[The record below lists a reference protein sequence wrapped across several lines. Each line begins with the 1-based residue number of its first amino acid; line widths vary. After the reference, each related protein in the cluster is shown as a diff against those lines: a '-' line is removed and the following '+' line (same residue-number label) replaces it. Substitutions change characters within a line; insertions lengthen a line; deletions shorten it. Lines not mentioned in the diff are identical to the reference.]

1 MSLAPHRQLVLD
13 GSKSRRAM
21 PINNPPTAA
30 SFCPDGSGH
39 HWIIDTPAGALS
51 DGVCKKCGAER
62 AFRTSSDENT
72 SFNDDATYVRG
83 LGKVVGW

>member
-1 MSLAPHRQLVLD
+1 MSLAPHRQLILD

-30 SFCPDGSGH
+30 SFCPDGTA
-39 HWIIDTPAGALS
+39 HWWRVAIPDGPFAA
-51 DGVCKKCGAER
+51 GVCKKCGAER

-72 SFNDDATYVRG
+72 SFDDATTFVRG
-83 LGKVVGW
+83 LGRVVGW